1 MSDLGAASEPV
12 HRSGDSVAAVWPHSG
27 RMVRAAW
34 MEKIMSKTGRQLED
48 SELELVSGGTV
59 AEEGL
64 KAAAAEFNMLVGVL
78 TTLINA
84 QGAALNNAAQKA

>member
-1 MSDLGAASEPV
+1 MT
-12 HRSGDSVAAVWPHSG
+12 
-27 RMVRAAW
+27 
-34 MEKIMSKTGRQLED
+34 KTANALQCRQLED
-48 SELELVSGGTV
+48 SELALVSGGTV
-59 AEEGL
+59 AEEEL